1 MAEVQSSVYL
11 LGYKLYVLFLEF
23 TFKVKQDEVLYQ
35 KKMNTNECFRG
46 TKEVGVQELSWNAF
60 NWFMVT
66 FVAVFVVNICFSP
79 VDLKFRPYPLLVL
92 IIMESVSA
100 C

>member
-1 MAEVQSSVYL
+1 MYKYRTECEQLLTQLFSKTRCSQSVSLKLMAEVQSSVYL

-46 TKEVGVQELSWNAF
+46 TKEVGVQELS
-60 NWFMVT
+60 
-66 FVAVFVVNICFSP
+66 
-79 VDLKFRPYPLLVL
+79 
-92 IIMESVSA
+92 
-100 C
+100 

>member
-46 TKEVGVQELSWNAF
+46 TKEVGVQELS
-60 NWFMVT
+60 
-66 FVAVFVVNICFSP
+66 
-79 VDLKFRPYPLLVL
+79 
-92 IIMESVSA
+92 
-100 C
+100 